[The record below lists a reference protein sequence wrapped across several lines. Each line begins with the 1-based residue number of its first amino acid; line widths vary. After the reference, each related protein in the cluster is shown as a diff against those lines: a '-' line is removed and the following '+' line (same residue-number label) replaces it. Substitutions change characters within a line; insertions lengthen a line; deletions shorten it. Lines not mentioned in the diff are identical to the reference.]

1 MYDLI
6 LSNANAITMDPLL
19 PAAETIY
26 IRGNLI
32 EAVTPHGLTEEAR
45 RDAARILDCNRQTVL
60 PGFVDAHCH
69 MRGYVES
76 LVSLNL
82 SGDKFIRSIRDTQKT
97 IQEFSRQVP
106 PGKWIRGNAFDEFS
120 LAEQRLLN
128 RHDLDEATQS
138 HPVKITHRSG
148 HAHMLNS
155 RALSLIGITEETG
168 DPPEGLIDRDPKTG
182 KPTGILY
189 GMGSYLAGRIAPLDD
204 MQMRQAL
211 RLANHKLLS
220 YGITSLQDTSARN
233 DMVQWRR
240 YEAWK
245 KRGELQ
251 PRLTMMLGWKSF
263 AELQRE
269 FCRSGI
275 ADTDFRLGGIK
286 IIADRVS
293 GSLHPTQKDL
303 NEEVCTIHEAGLQ
316 AVIHAVEKPVIE
328 AACGAISWAI
338 AQHPRINHR
347 HRIEHCSVC
356 PPDLCLRLARRGIT
370 VVTQPSFIYYSGDRY
385 LETVPADQKAY
396 LYALGSMLGNGLSV
410 GLSSDFPVADPN
422 PLVGIC
428 AAVTRMTATGRRIA
442 PQQGISVESAIN
454 GYTLGAAAAAFE
466 DEIKGSITPGK
477 LADLVILNKDPNSV
491 RPESI
496 KDIEVTMTIL
506 NGQIVWE
513 RDKNSWRPR

>member
-6 LSNANAITMDPLL
+6 LCNANAITMDPIL
-19 PAAETIY
+19 PAAETIC
-26 IRGNLI
+26 IKGNRI
-32 EAVTPHGLTEEAR
+32 ESVVPHRLTGKAR
-45 RDAARILDCNRQTVL
+45 RAAARIIDCNRKTVL

-69 MRGYVES
+69 IRGFAES

-82 SGDKFIRSIRDTQKT
+82 SRDESVRSIRDSQKT
-97 IQEFSRQVP
+97 IQKFSRQVP

-120 LAEQRLLN
+120 VIEQRLLN

-155 RALSLIGITEETG
+155 MALSRIGITEETG

-182 KPTGILY
+182 QPTGILY
-189 GMGSYLAGRIAPLDD
+189 GMGSYLAGKIAPLDG
-204 MQMRQAL
+204 MRMGEGL

-220 YGITSLQDTSARN
+220 FGITSLQDTSSTN
-233 DMVQWRR
+233 DRDQWRR
-240 YEAWK
+240 FESWK
-245 KRGELQ
+245 KGGVLQ
-251 PRLTMMLGWKSF
+251 PRLTMILGWKSF
-263 AELQRE
+263 AESQRE
-269 FCRSGI
+269 FCRSDI
-275 ADTDFRLGGIK
+275 DITDFRLGGVK

-293 GSLHPTQKDL
+293 GSLHPSQMKL
-303 NEEVCTIHEAGLQ
+303 NEAVSAIHEAGLQ
-316 AVIHAVEKPVIE
+316 SVIHAVEQPVIE
-328 AACGAISWAI
+328 AACRAISWAMDL
-338 AQHPRINHR
+338 HPRNNHR

-356 PPDLCLRLARRGIT
+356 PPGLCRRLAQQGIT

-385 LETVPADQKAY
+385 LETVPVDQQAY

-410 GLSSDFPVADPN
+410 GLSSDFPVVDPN

-428 AAVTRMTATGRRIA
+428 AAVTRMTQKANRIS
-442 PQQGISVESAIN
+442 PQQKIAVKSALS
-454 GYTLGAAAAAFE
+454 GYTLGAAAAVFE
-466 DEIKGSITPGK
+466 DAIKGSITPGK
-477 LADLVILNKDPNSV
+477 LADLVVLNKDPNSV

-506 NGQIVWE
+506 NGRIVWE
-513 RDKNSWRPR
+513 KDSSAFIE